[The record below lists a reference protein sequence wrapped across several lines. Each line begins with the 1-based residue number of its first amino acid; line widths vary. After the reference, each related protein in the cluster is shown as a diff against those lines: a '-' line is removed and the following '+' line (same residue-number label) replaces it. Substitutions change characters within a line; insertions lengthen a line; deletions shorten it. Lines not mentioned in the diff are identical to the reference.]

1 MHMQRK
7 LPNFLIVGAAK
18 SGTSSLYQ
26 YLKQHPEV
34 YVPPTKKEPMF
45 FVSAIY
51 KKLSRNDPRH
61 EIADRIVICSL
72 DDYRN
77 LFERARNEQK
87 AIGEASAAYLYHHET
102 AIPNIKTHLGDIKV
116 IIILRNPTDR
126 AYSSYYHLVRDGAE
140 NCSFEDFLKKEEER
154 KRENWDILNYPK
166 SLGFYYDQVKAYM
179 DNFSEVKVCLFDDMK
194 RDSLKLVKDVYAFL
208 GIDES
213 FVPDTSSI
221 YNPSGVPMNKL
232 LHCLLS
238 TDNFVKSAC
247 KPLIRAIISPE
258 KASKLCKILQ
268 KKNIG
273 KKAMDSKTRQFLKTL
288 YREDILKLQS
298 LIHRDLSRWLQ

>member
-1 MHMQRK
+1 MQRK
-7 LPNFLIVGAAK
+7 TPNFLIVGAAK

-34 YVPPTKKEPMF
+34 YVPPTRKEPMF

-61 EIADRIVICSL
+61 EIADRIVICSF
-72 DDYRN
+72 DDYLN
-77 LFERARNEQK
+77 LFKRVRNEQK

-102 AIPNIKTHLGDIKV
+102 AIPNIKNQLGDIKV
-116 IIILRNPTDR
+116 IIILRNPIDR

-140 NCSFEDFLKKEEER
+140 TCSFEDFLEKEEER

-166 SLGFYYDQVKAYM
+166 SLGFYYDQVKAYI

-194 RDSLKLVKDVYAFL
+194 RNSLKLVKDVYAFL

-221 YNPSGVPMNKL
+221 YNSSGVPMNKL

-238 TDNFVKSAC
+238 TDNFVKRAS
-247 KPLIRAIISPE
+247 KPLLRAIIPPE
-258 KASKLCKILQ
+258 KASKLCKTLR

-273 KKAMDSKTRQFLKTL
+273 KKAMDGKTRQFLKTL

-298 LIHRDLSRWLQ
+298 LIHRDLSHWLQ

>member
-1 MHMQRK
+1 MQRK

-26 YLKQHPEV
+26 YLQQHPEV
-34 YVPPTKKEPMF
+34 YVPPTRKEPMF

-77 LFERARNEQK
+77 LFECVRNEQK
-87 AIGEASAAYLYHHET
+87 AIGEASAVYLYHHET
-102 AIPNIKTHLGDIKV
+102 AIPNIKSHLGDIKV
-116 IIILRNPTDR
+116 IIILRNPIDR

-140 NCSFEDFLKKEEER
+140 TCSFEDFLEKEEER

-179 DNFSEVKVCLFDDMK
+179 DNFSEVKVCLFDDMQ
-194 RDSLKLVKDVYAFL
+194 RNSLKIVKDVYVFL

-221 YNPSGVPMNKL
+221 YNSSGVPRNKL
-232 LHCLLS
+232 LYCLLS
-238 TDNFVKSAC
+238 TDNFVKRVS
-247 KPLIRAIISPE
+247 KPLLRAIISPE
-258 KASKLCKILQ
+258 KASKLCKILR

-273 KKAMDSKTRQFLKTL
+273 KKAMDGKTRQFLKTL

-298 LIHRDLSRWLQ
+298 LIHRDLSHWLQ